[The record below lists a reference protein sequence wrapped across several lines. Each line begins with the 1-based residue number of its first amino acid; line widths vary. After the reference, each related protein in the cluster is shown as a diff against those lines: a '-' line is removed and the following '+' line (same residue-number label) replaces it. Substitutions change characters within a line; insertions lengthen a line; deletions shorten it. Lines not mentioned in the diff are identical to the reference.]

1 MKLFSNVLQNSRFWL
16 EDSSQYNFTVLT
28 SSSFSSLLF
37 PSERICNS
45 CKASMLPIVAMR
57 LLNNDRSRSLVNRDN
72 PSITSILLKDK
83 SKIKFYIIN
92 KLVLRLI
99 NYRKHFKTCLTLL
112 KFHLSYTENTL
123 TTKNLLWKTND

>member
-99 NYRKHFKTCLTLL
+99 KYRKYFKTCLTLL